1 MMERVLGI
9 ALWISK
15 SLYAISGTVLV
26 LMMLLTV
33 TDVVLRTIDRPIT
46 GAYEMVGFMAA
57 VVIAFGLPYTSS
69 TRGHVYMEFLIERI
83 PKPRQ
88 NIVIIFTRLIG
99 IALFALTAYNLFGV
113 GTDLRYTGEVSPT
126 LNIPFY
132 PVAYALGVS
141 FFMLVFVLICD
152 IIKVCGD
159 RYE

>member
-1 MMERVLGI
+1 MMERVLGL
-9 ALWISK
+9 ALKLSK
-15 SLYAISGTVLV
+15 SLYVISGIVLV
-26 LMMLLTV
+26 SMMLLTV
-33 TDVVLRTIDRPIT
+33 TDVVLRTIGRPIT

-88 NIVIIFTRLIG
+88 NIIIISTRLIG
-99 IALFALTAYNLFGV
+99 IALFALAAYNLFVVGV
-113 GTDLRYTGEVSPT
+113 DLRHTGEVSPT
-126 LNIPFY
+126 LNLPFY

-141 FFMLVFVLICD
+141 FFVLVIVLICD
-152 IIKVCGD
+152 IIKVCGG